1 MLASRTFDSMSLYS
15 TLLRPLLFRLDAE
28 TAHRLALSVGAS
40 LGFAG
45 GALRSLTAVDDARLA
60 TTVAGLAF
68 PSSVGLAAGFDKS
81 GEAVEA
87 LAGLGF
93 GFIEIGSVSAFPSAG
108 NPRPRLF
115 RLAEDRAIA
124 VAYGVPND
132 GAEIVAARLARV
144 RLPVPLGINI
154 VKTNPGPGAPPET
167 DDAIIAET
175 MQAARVL
182 APRADYL
189 MFNLSC
195 PNTVDGRDFF
205 ADRGRLEAWLAALSD
220 TPLPCPLFLKVSP
233 LGGVAAIEQLLE
245 AAAPHACIRGFMFN
259 LPSAKPEGAMRTP
272 RRVWQAM
279 PGAVSGPPSAPLL
292 DQCLRE
298 CYRRMDRKRYV
309 LFASGGVS
317 SGAEAYAK
325 IRMGASL
332 VALYTALIYD
342 GPLVVRRVTQDLAA
356 LLARDGF
363 TSVADAVGVDNV

>member
-1 MLASRTFDSMSLYS
+1 MSLYS

-28 TAHRLALSVGAS
+28 TAHRLAMSVGAS

-45 GALRSLTAVDDARLA
+45 GAMRRATAADDPRLV
-60 TTVAGLAF
+60 TTVAGLSF
-68 PSSVGLAAGFDKS
+68 PSPVGLAAGFDKN
-81 GEAVEA
+81 GEAVDA

-93 GFIEIGSVSAFPSAG
+93 GFIEIGSVSAFASAG
-108 NPRPRLF
+108 NPKPRLF
-115 RLAEDRAIA
+115 RLPDDRAIA

-132 GAEIVAARLARV
+132 GAEIVAARLARTC
-144 RLPVPLGINI
+144 LPVPLGINV
-154 VKTNPGPGAPPET
+154 VKTNFGPGAAPET
-167 DDAIIAET
+167 DDAIIAEY

-182 APRADYL
+182 APHADYL

-205 ADRGRLEAWLAALSD
+205 ADRGRLDAWLDALAD
-220 TPLPCPLFLKVSP
+220 TSLPCPVFLKVSP
-233 LGGVAAIEQLLE
+233 LGGVGAIEQLLE
-245 AAAPHACIRGFMFN
+245 AVAPHDCVRGFMFN

-272 RRVWQAM
+272 RNVWQTT

-292 DQCLRE
+292 DDCLRE
-298 CYRRMDRKRYV
+298 CYRRMDRKRHV
-309 LFASGGVS
+309 LFASGGIS

-332 VALYTALIYD
+332 VALYTALIYE
-342 GPLVVRRVTQDLAA
+342 GPLAVRRVTRELAA

-363 TSVADAVGVDNV
+363 KSVADAIGADNP

>member
-1 MLASRTFDSMSLYS
+1 MTLYS

-28 TAHRLALSVGAS
+28 TVHRAAMSFGAAA
-40 LGFAG
+40 GFAG

-68 PSSVGLAAGFDKS
+68 PSPVGLAAGFDKN
-81 GEAVEA
+81 GEAVDA

-93 GFIEIGSVSAFPSAG
+93 GFIEIGSVSAFASAG

-115 RLAEDRAIA
+115 RLPDDRAIA

-132 GAEIVAARLARV
+132 GADIVAARLART

-154 VKTNPGPGAPPET
+154 VKTNFGPGAPPES
-167 DDAIIAET
+167 DDAIVAEY
-175 MQAARVL
+175 MQAARIL

-205 ADRGRLEAWLAALSD
+205 ADRGRLEAWLAALAD
-220 TPLPCPLFLKVSP
+220 TPLPCPVFLKVSP
-233 LGGVAAIEQLLE
+233 LGGIAAIEQLLE
-245 AAAPHACIRGFMFN
+245 AAAPHDCIRGFMFN

-272 RRVWQAM
+272 RSVWQAT
-279 PGAVSGPPSAPLL
+279 PGAVSGPPAAPLL
-292 DQCLRE
+292 DECLCE

-317 SGAEAYAK
+317 SGADAYAK

-342 GPLVVRRVTQDLAA
+342 GPLAVRRVTRELAA

-363 TSVADAVGVDNV
+363 RSVADAVGADNR

>member
-1 MLASRTFDSMSLYS
+1 MKLYS

-28 TAHRLALSVGAS
+28 TAHRLAMSLGAAT
-40 LGFAG
+40 GFAG
-45 GALRSLTAVDDARLA
+45 GALRQLTTVDDARLA

-68 PSSVGLAAGFDKS
+68 PSPVGLAAGFDKN
-81 GEAVEA
+81 GEAVAA

-115 RLAEDRAIA
+115 RLPDDRAIA

-132 GAEIVAARLARV
+132 GADIVATRLARA

-154 VKTNPGPGAPPET
+154 VKTNFGPGAAPET
-167 DDAIIAET
+167 DDAIIAEY
-175 MQAARVL
+175 MQAARAL

-195 PNTVDGRDFF
+195 PNTQDGRDFF
-205 ADRGRLEAWLAALSD
+205 ADRGRLGAWLAALSA
-220 TPLPCPLFLKVSP
+220 TPLPCPVFLKVSP

-245 AAAPHACIRGFMFN
+245 AVAPHDCVRGFMFN
-259 LPSAKPEGAMRTP
+259 LPSAKPESAMRTP
-272 RRVWQAM
+272 RDIWQAM
-279 PGAVSGPPSAPLL
+279 PGAVSGPPAAPLL
-292 DQCLRE
+292 DDCLRE
-298 CYRRMDRKRYV
+298 CYRRMDRKRYA
-309 LFASGGVS
+309 LFASGGIS

-332 VALYTALIYD
+332 VSLYTALIYD
-342 GPLVVRRVTQDLAA
+342 GPLVVRRITRELAA
-356 LLARDGF
+356 LLTRDGF
-363 TSVADAVGVDNV
+363 RSVAEAIGADNS